1 MKTLLFFAALLSIGA
16 ALSQETAPPAAP
28 ETEDDGGRIVG
39 GKPAEF
45 TPWQAQIYTT
55 YRYTDDDVQAD
66 LRKPPSERSHLDL
79 KRPWERAH
87 RCGGVYIGDLWVLTA
102 AHCIMKVDGDV
113 LTQRRVRLGTQNIE
127 LQPGTTWRIE
137 RVAVHKDY
145 VDREP
150 FRDDI
155 ALIRI
160 APDTGSKTSLDPE
173 QVAPIRLLGSKP
185 GDRPIEEADR
195 VRITGWGLTKARDS
209 GSGSLARDHSVN
221 RFTAGL
227 QMIELGVIADDKC
240 DRHQRYAGRLKD
252 KTLCVGQDAGKAGF
266 DSCNGDSGGPV
277 TRVQGRERVLVG
289 LVSWG
294 VGCALAD
301 TPGIYTRVPAYA
313 DWIEAVKKR
322 SKPGFQRF

>member
-1 MKTLLFFAALLSIGA
+1 MKTLPLFFALLSIGVA
-16 ALSQETAPPAAP
+16 RPQDAQPPAEP

-39 GKPAEF
+39 GRPADL

-55 YRYTDDDVQAD
+55 YLYTDDDVQAD
-66 LRKPPSERSHLDL
+66 LKKPPSERSHLKE

-137 RVAVHKDY
+137 RVAVHKGYD
-145 VDREP
+145 DREP
-150 FRDDI
+150 FRHDI

-160 APDTGSKTSLDPE
+160 APDPGSRAILDPE
-173 QVAPIRLLGSKP
+173 QVSPIRLLGSKP
-185 GDRPIEEADR
+185 GDRPIEEQDR
-195 VRITGWGLTKARDS
+195 VRVTGWGLTKARDS
-209 GSGSLARDHSVN
+209 GSGSLARDNSVN

-227 QMIELGVIADDKC
+227 QMIDLGVLADGEC
-240 DRHQRYAGRLKD
+240 DRHPRYAGRLKD
-252 KTLCVGQDAGKAGF
+252 KTLCVGQEAGKAGF

-294 VGCALAD
+294 IGCALAD
-301 TPGIYTRVPAYA
+301 TPGIYTRIPAYA
-313 DWIEAVKKR
+313 DWIDGVKKR
-322 SKPGFQRF
+322 SKPGFQRL